1 MLVLKTSM
9 FKKLFSE
16 KFLIIFLIVLIP
28 FNFALNVSTDFDLA
42 VIRVLIPIIF
52 LVWLINSLLKKKIV
66 LDRRWRFWLLNFVL
80 ILAFCSLFWASNQE
94 KALRKILFLA
104 SIFPV
109 YWFVFPFLR
118 KKTNLNLFLK
128 TFFITTFISSL
139 LGLFQFIAQFIF
151 GLNLVINFQSQ
162 IAPFFLGNNFSEM
175 VLTYN
180 SWLVNVGGQTIF
192 RAIGLFPDPHLFS
205 LFLNISLPVGFY
217 LYYQTKNLSCL
228 LATGIILS
236 TSLLTF
242 SRAGY
247 LSLLITFILIWIKLV
262 NQKKTLSKNKTF
274 LKLFEIK
281 NFILMIV
288 FILFLIIPNPIN
300 QRFFSIIN
308 FQDNSVNERIDLWQ
322 DGLEITRNNFWGGVG
337 IGNLSE
343 TVQPGSNLRT
353 PIYAHNLFLDFSA
366 ELGFFGGLA
375 IFLIII
381 TPVKNYFKPIS
392 SKKLMLA
399 SIFIIILIH
408 SLFETPF
415 YSVHLLP
422 LILTFLAI

>member
-1 MLVLKTSM
+1 
-9 FKKLFSE
+9 
-16 KFLIIFLIVLIP
+16 
-28 FNFALNVSTDFDLA
+28 
-42 VIRVLIPIIF
+42 
-52 LVWLINSLLKKKIV
+52 
-66 LDRRWRFWLLNFVL
+66 
-80 ILAFCSLFWASNQE
+80 
-94 KALRKILFLA
+94 
-104 SIFPV
+104 
-109 YWFVFPFLR
+109 
-118 KKTNLNLFLK
+118 
-128 TFFITTFISSL
+128 
-139 LGLFQFIAQFIF
+139 
-151 GLNLVINFQSQ
+151 
-162 IAPFFLGNNFSEM
+162 
-175 VLTYN
+175 
-180 SWLVNVGGQTIF
+180 
-192 RAIGLFPDPHLFS
+192 
-205 LFLNISLPVGFY
+205 
-217 LYYQTKNLSCL
+217 
-228 LATGIILS
+228 
-236 TSLLTF
+236 
-242 SRAGY
+242 
-247 LSLLITFILIWIKLV
+247 
-262 NQKKTLSKNKTF
+262 
-274 LKLFEIK
+274 
-281 NFILMIV
+281 MIV

-366 ELGFFGGLA
+366 ELGFFGGLV

-381 TPVKNYFKPIS
+381 TPVKNYFQPIS

>member
-1 MLVLKTSM
+1 MFFERVL
-9 FKKLFSE
+9 LFI
-16 KFLIIFLIVLIP
+16 LIISIP
-28 FNFALNVSTDFDLA
+28 FNFALNINADFDLA
-42 VIRVLIPIIF
+42 MIRVLIPVIF
-52 LVWLINSLLKKKIV
+52 LFWLIKSLMNKKII
-66 LDRRWRFWLLNFVL
+66 LDQRWRFWLLNFLL
-80 ILAFCSLFWASNQE
+80 ILSICSFFWATNQE

-104 SIFPV
+104 SIFPI

-118 KKTNLNLFLK
+118 KKINLQLFLK
-128 TFFITTFISSL
+128 TFFITTFVSALI
-139 LGLFQFIAQFIF
+139 GLFQFIAQFIF
-151 GLNLVINFQSQ
+151 GLNSVINFQSQ
-162 IAPFFLGNNFSEM
+162 ITPFFLGNNFSEM

-180 SWLVNVGGQTIF
+180 SWLVNVGGHTIF

-205 LFLNISLPVGFY
+205 LFLNIALPVGFY
-217 LYYQTKNLSCL
+217 LYHQTKNYSYLI
-228 LATGIILS
+228 ATGIILS

-247 LSLLITFILIWIKLV
+247 LSLIIAFGLIWLKLV
-262 NQKKTLSKNKTF
+262 VQKNTLSKNKTF

-288 FILFLIIPNPIN
+288 FILFLVIPNPIN
-300 QRFFSIIN
+300 QRFFSIVN
-308 FQDNSVNERIDLWQ
+308 FQDNSVNERLDLLQ
-322 DGLEITRNNFWGGVG
+322 DGVEITRNNFWGGVG

-353 PIYAHNLFLDFSA
+353 PIYAHNLFLDFST
-366 ELGFFGGLA
+366 ELGFFGGLVVFFI
-375 IFLIII
+375 IFSPI
-381 TPVKNYFKPIS
+381 KNYFHQPS
-392 SKKLMLA
+392 PKKLMLA

>member
-1 MLVLKTSM
+1 
-9 FKKLFSE
+9 
-16 KFLIIFLIVLIP
+16 
-28 FNFALNVSTDFDLA
+28 

-52 LVWLINSLLKKKIV
+52 LVWLIDSLLKKKIA
-66 LDRRWRFWLLNFVL
+66 LDRRWRFWLLNFIL
-80 ILAFCSLFWASNQE
+80 ILSFCSIFWASNQE
-94 KALRKILFLA
+94 KALRKVLFLT
-104 SIFPV
+104 SVFPI
-109 YWFVFPFLR
+109 YWFFFPFLR
-118 KKTNLNLFLK
+118 KKANLQLFLK
-128 TFFITTFISSL
+128 TFFITTFISAL
-139 LGLFQFIAQFIF
+139 IGFFQFLSQFIF
-151 GLNLVINFQSQ
+151 GLNPTLKFQHQ
-162 IAPFFLGNNFSEM
+162 ITPFFLGNNFSEM

-180 SWLVNVGGQTIF
+180 SWLVNIGGQTIF

-217 LYYQTKNLSCL
+217 LYHQTKNSYYL

-247 LSLLITFILIWIKLV
+247 LSLLIVFVLIWIKLIS
-262 NQKKTLSKNKTF
+262 QKKTNSFSQKPF

-281 NFILMIV
+281 NFVLVIILL
-288 FILFLIIPNPIN
+288 LFLIIPNPIN
-300 QRFFSIIN
+300 QRLFSIIN
-308 FQDNSVNERIDLWQ
+308 FQDNSVNERIDLLQ
-322 DGLEITRNNFWGGVG
+322 DGIEITRNNFWGGVG

-343 TVQPGSNLRT
+343 TVQPGSDLRT
-353 PIYAHNLFLDFSA
+353 PIYAHNLFLDFST
-366 ELGFFGGLA
+366 ELGFLGGLM

-381 TPVKNYFKPIS
+381 APIKNYFKKNSP
-392 SKKLMLA
+392 KKLMLA
-399 SIFIIILIH
+399 SIFIIILVH